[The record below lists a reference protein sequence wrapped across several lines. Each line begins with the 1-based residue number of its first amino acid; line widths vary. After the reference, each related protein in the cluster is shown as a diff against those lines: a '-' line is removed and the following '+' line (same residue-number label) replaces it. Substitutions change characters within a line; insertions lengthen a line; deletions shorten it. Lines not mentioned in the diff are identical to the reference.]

1 MVGTS
6 RTVLTAWLLAGA
18 LARPALATPLDD
30 AKAADSRG
38 DYATALRLYEPI
50 ANLGDS
56 DAAFSLG
63 RLYYNGKGVPH
74 DYAEALTWFD
84 KAADQGHALAELY
97 LGIMY
102 AGGLGVPQDYSEAL
116 KWYRKAADQGNDAA
130 KNFLGLM
137 YYMGQGVPR
146 DYIQADK
153 WFNLSEEKIGWAVR
167 LREQVESSMT
177 PGELAE
183 AQRLAR
189 EWTPK

>member
-6 RTVLTAWLLAGA
+6 RAVLIAWLLAGA
-18 LARPALATPLDD
+18 LARPALAVPLDD

-38 DYATALRLYEPI
+38 DYATALRLFEPL
-50 ANLGDS
+50 ADEGDS
-56 DAAFSLG
+56 DAEFSLG
-63 RLYYNGKGVPH
+63 RLYYNGNGVPH
-74 DYAEALTWFD
+74 NYAEALRWFD

-102 AGGLGVPQDYSEAL
+102 AGGLGVPQDYAEAL

-146 DYIQADK
+146 DYVQADK
-153 WFNLSEEKIGWAVR
+153 WFNLSKEKIGWAVS
-167 LREQVESSMT
+167 LRDQVEGRMT
-177 PGELAE
+177 PAELAE

-189 EWTPK
+189 DWTPK